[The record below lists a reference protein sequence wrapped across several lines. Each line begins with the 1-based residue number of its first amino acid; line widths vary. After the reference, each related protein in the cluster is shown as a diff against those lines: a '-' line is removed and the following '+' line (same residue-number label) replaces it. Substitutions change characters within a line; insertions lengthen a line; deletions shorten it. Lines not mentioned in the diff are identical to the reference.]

1 MIYVYSLISIF
12 HIILYNLLVK
22 FIRIDVAKNYQQ
34 CCTSNPKVWHSS
46 STKIYY
52 PLKSTTHPLKEASP
66 PESPPVSP
74 SLIPVPRNKVLA
86 GEMSRKWRK
95 CTELPHHS

>member
-34 CCTSNPKVWHSS
+34 CCN
-46 STKIYY
+46 
-52 PLKSTTHPLKEASP
+52 
-66 PESPPVSP
+66 
-74 SLIPVPRNKVLA
+74 R
-86 GEMSRKWRK
+86 
-95 CTELPHHS
+95 